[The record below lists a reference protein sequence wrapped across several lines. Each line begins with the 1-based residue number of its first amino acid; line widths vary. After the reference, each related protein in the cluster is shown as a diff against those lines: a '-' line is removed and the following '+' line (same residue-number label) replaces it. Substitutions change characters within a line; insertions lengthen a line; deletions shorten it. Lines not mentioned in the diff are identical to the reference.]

1 MDINK
6 RFLRQYLYVVAVNL
20 GLMSRE
26 VADALERYDKD
37 TFLCILQARIDH
49 LRAESESDT
58 AFFSPEYYSSGIESA
73 YEAIENIDA
82 ILMGAV

>member
-1 MDINK
+1 MVIQK
-6 RFLRQYLYVVAVNL
+6 GFLRQYLYVVAVNQ

-37 TFLCILQARIDH
+37 TFLRILQGRIDH
-49 LRAESESDT
+49 LRSESESGT

-73 YEAIENIDA
+73 YEAIENIDV
-82 ILMGAV
+82 ILAKAA